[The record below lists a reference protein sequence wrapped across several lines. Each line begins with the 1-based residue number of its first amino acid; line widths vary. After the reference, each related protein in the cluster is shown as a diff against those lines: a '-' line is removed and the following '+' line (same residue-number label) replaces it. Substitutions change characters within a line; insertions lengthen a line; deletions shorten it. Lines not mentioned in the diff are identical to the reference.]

1 MENNEYVITIING
14 TNSKDKPQATASNQS
29 DDGTQK
35 DKNEL
40 PKQLG
45 GMAMLGYAK
54 NIASRVIQSNIN
66 TVALRTGHQELQ
78 QKQQFI
84 YNTINRGLNIATS
97 IALGAKTGGAWGA
110 VAGAV
115 IGVASTGID
124 IAIKQNEI
132 NIARGQENTSIFLN
146 QIRIGAGGGR
156 MGRTE

>member
-1 MENNEYVITIING
+1 MWGNNSYTITIINDTG
-14 TNSKDKPQATASNQS
+14 SGEMKATASNQS
-29 DDGTQK
+29 NDGKTE
-35 DKNEL
+35 DKL
-40 PKQLG
+40 PKQLT

-54 NIASRVIQSNIN
+54 NIANRVIQSNIN
-66 TVALRTGHQELQ
+66 TVALRTGHEELQ

-97 IALGAKTGGAWGA
+97 IAIGAKTGGAWGA